1 MKSQISIPINTQ
13 FVEVKKASETKLY
26 KVNSISQS
34 NLTNRV
40 VRFQYK
46 ITERQAKNYT

>member
-1 MKSQISIPINTQ
+1 MKSQIIIPITTQ

-34 NLTNRV
+34 NLTNQV

-46 ITERQAKNYT
+46 ITEGQVRNHL